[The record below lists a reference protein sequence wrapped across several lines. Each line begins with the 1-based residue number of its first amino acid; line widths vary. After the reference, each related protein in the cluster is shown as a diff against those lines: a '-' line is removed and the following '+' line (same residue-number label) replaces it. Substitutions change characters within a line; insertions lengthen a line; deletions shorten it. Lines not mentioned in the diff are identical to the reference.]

1 MNKEINSISG
11 IAVVDISTNDLIDI
25 IERAED
31 SKLWARS
38 IMAKRF
44 ASAIS
49 RDLKSGA
56 IVKRSEYKVVSR
68 GDGLKGGVIV
78 KRREYLLKA

>member
-1 MNKEINSISG
+1 MNKVKNSISG
-11 IAVVDISTNDLIDI
+11 IAIVDISTNDLIDI
-25 IERAED
+25 IEHAED
-31 SKLWARS
+31 SKLWTRS

-56 IVKRSEYKVVSR
+56 IVKH
-68 GDGLKGGVIV
+68 G
-78 KRREYLLKA
+78 EYLLKA